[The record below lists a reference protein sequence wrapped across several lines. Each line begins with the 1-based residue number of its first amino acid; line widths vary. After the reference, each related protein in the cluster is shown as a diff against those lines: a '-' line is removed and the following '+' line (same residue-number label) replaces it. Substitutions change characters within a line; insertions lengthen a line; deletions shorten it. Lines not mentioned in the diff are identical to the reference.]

1 MNLLRGSAFYVAQF
15 GPKRLASLAQ
25 VLTWVAVFYRPPGS
39 EGPAAGEDVDGIV
52 NGGLS
57 VHNPNPSFCRRR
69 LRVSHR
75 SFRPGALLNG
85 QPRLKPGLS
94 FQGASGRNAP
104 SRADCFFG
112 SPIIH
117 DFRILTSDPVF
128 GRYRIA
134 PIW

>member
-1 MNLLRGSAFYVAQF
+1 MSLLRGSAFYVAQF
-15 GPKRLASLAQ
+15 RPEAPWKLSPGFNLGGR
-25 VLTWVAVFYRPPGS
+25 VLSSAKS
-39 EGPAAGEDVDGIV
+39 EGLPAGEDVDGIV

-94 FQGASGRNAP
+94 FQGPSGRNAP
-104 SRADCFFG
+104 SRDDCFFG